1 MPDNEL
7 LRVYE
12 DENGQLHANWTFDNK
27 HAQYRLLGGLL
38 GALVDAE
45 TEEVIKKESG
55 SGLIVP
61 PSGLTLPGGH

>member
-7 LRVYE
+7 LRVFE
-12 DENGQLHANWTFDNK
+12 DADGQLHASWTFDNK

-38 GALVDAE
+38 GALVTAE

-55 SGLIVP
+55 SGLLVP
-61 PSGLTLPGGH
+61 TSGLIIPGGH